1 MQSRNGWTHFQFI
14 HQFLKLFFD
23 RSPGSNSHDFI
34 LQFLLSEAA
43 FYAEASKAGTFI
55 LDLMKLDVPNLF
67 ASPPHSTGESFKKD
81 LHLYIFANTLS
92 RELQKNVESIMV
104 SKQIFLNSN
113 YNTLLAVISG
123 SYTWWPSSFPRPY
136 SHCSTK
142 GMWIFN
148 CQHTINCII
157 FELKTKLKV
166 YFFCWTILKSKR
178 LQKYFGTKLLHV
190 STIHQEACN
199 TMCKKFIEAK
209 CCYWNKEFA
218 TFKAAYILIVI
229 TRIATVATRAVTK
242 FHTQIMSWVLAVYD
256 CHLSMGLTWSNFS
269 GLCFR

>member
-1 MQSRNGWTHFQFI
+1 MLSFVIQSRNGWTHFQFI
-14 HQFLKLFFD
+14 YFLKFFD

-81 LHLYIFANTLS
+81 LHLYITNSLS
-92 RELQKNVESIMV
+92 REFPKNVESIMV

-113 YNTLLAVISG
+113 CNTLLVVISG

-148 CQHTINCII
+148 C
-157 FELKTKLKV
+157 
-166 YFFCWTILKSKR
+166 
-178 LQKYFGTKLLHV
+178 
-190 STIHQEACN
+190 
-199 TMCKKFIEAK
+199 
-209 CCYWNKEFA
+209 
-218 TFKAAYILIVI
+218 
-229 TRIATVATRAVTK
+229 
-242 FHTQIMSWVLAVYD
+242 
-256 CHLSMGLTWSNFS
+256 
-269 GLCFR
+269 